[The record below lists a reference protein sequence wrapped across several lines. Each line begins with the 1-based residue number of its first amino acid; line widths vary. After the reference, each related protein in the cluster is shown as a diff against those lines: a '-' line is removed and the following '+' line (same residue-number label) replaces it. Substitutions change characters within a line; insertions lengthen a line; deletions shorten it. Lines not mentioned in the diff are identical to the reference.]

1 LSLLFSI
8 RGSGINVAHQL
19 GGGRMRRTVLV
30 LTGVAVAATSISQ
43 TIAATRITAD
53 RGGLLTDYVERFE
66 AARATGERVIIDGPC
81 FSACTIAIALL
92 RRGQVCAT
100 PKAVLGFHAAWRPTA
115 NGGRRTSEAATEALY
130 EAYPS
135 NVRRW
140 IDRHGGLS
148 GRIILLKGRELAQMV
163 PVCAIPPTFVA
174 GSISRKQLAR
184 TALAAQQNR

>member
-1 LSLLFSI
+1 MLLI
-8 RGSGINVAHQL
+8 GTLEGKN
-19 GGGRMRRTVLV
+19 MRRTILVLV
-30 LTGVAVAATSISQ
+30 GAAIAATSISR
-43 TIAATRITAD
+43 TIAATRIAGD

-115 NGGRRTSEAATEALY
+115 NGGRRTSEAATEAMY
-130 EAYPS
+130 EVYPS

-148 GRIILLKGRELAQMV
+148 ERIILLKGRELAQMV
-163 PVCAIPPTFVA
+163 PICGARPTFVA
-174 GSISRKQLAR
+174 GSISRKQLPR